1 MKKRAAGLLAAG
13 LVLGSCWTANAAGH
27 NPYADV
33 PKKDWSYGAVES
45 LIQQGLVTGMTVED
59 YHNLKRRTRNDLAIY
74 IAQAV
79 SQRENANAHNRDL
92 IYRLVKDYAYEL
104 HAIGVDDEFVP
115 EPPQEKK
122 EEQDTRPE
130 IYKKLDRLTLQGW
143 AYIRQN
149 HYESSGASMG
159 RQRTMTHLSENGI
172 DVSPGYTYKLNDNWS
187 FIGSADFYRKLHHE
201 DTTAN
206 LNMKSMYLLGHMHGY
221 DIRAGH
227 YDPSNGL
234 GMVFSD
240 SIDGAEVQ
248 WGNRWRSTLSIGH
261 VAADD
266 PHKAGADTTGSSYA
280 GWESLDYSTPR
291 TNLPWYLTDSATGY
305 STLAQIRAGQ
315 KVVVV
320 QSDTVKV
327 VDANSDDAKNG
338 QVIGV
343 DKLLSGTEEYAGLD
357 ANGRWGDDAMYEKR
371 SRPDVLSYR
380 VHGMMGHGT
389 WGGLGVYYLTRG
401 NVELYQDPQRHALY
415 YGFFAGSHL
424 SRKVS
429 TTVQASYGKNTA
441 LPNRSCPGGGSM
453 NRRLAY
459 SFRYQYGNSSIDKPG
474 SWSLFALYQYY
485 PRLASY
491 AGTSDD
497 WHKNEKGLRL
507 GGEYTFDK
515 GFLLNYY
522 GQWTHDLDT
531 HGFAREFRAQMNWV
545 F

>member
-1 MKKRAAGLLAAG
+1 MKKRAAGLLAAS
-13 LVLGSCWTANAAGH
+13 LALALCAPFCPLASAAGH

-33 PKKDWSYGAVES
+33 PKDDWSYSAVES
-45 LIQQGLVTGMTVED
+45 LIDQGLVTGMTVDD
-59 YHNLKRRTRNDLAIY
+59 YHNLKRLTRNDLAVY

-79 SQRENANAHNRDL
+79 SQRENANMKSRDL
-92 IYRLVKDYAYEL
+92 IYRLVKAYSYEL

-115 EPPQEKK
+115 EVPKEK
-122 EEQDTRPE
+122 EEDTRPE

-143 AYIRQN
+143 AYIRQD

-159 RQRTMTHLSENGI
+159 RQRTLTHLTENGI
-172 DVSPGYTYKLNDNWS
+172 DVSLGYTYKLNDNWS
-187 FIGSADFYRKLHHE
+187 FIGSADFYRNLNHE

-206 LNMKSMYLLGHMHGY
+206 MNMKSMYLLGHMHGY

-234 GMVFSD
+234 GMVFGD
-240 SIDGAEVQ
+240 SIDKSVLTKVYNGEQVVVKESDGAIKVK
-248 WGNRWRSTLSIGH
+248 
-261 VAADD
+261 D
-266 PHKAGADTTGSSYA
+266 KAGDGDA
-280 GWESLDYSTPR
+280 E
-291 TNLPWYLTDSATGY
+291 LPIQAIL
-305 STLAQIRAGQ
+305 
-315 KVVVV
+315 K
-320 QSDTVKV
+320 QSD
-327 VDANSDDAKNG
+327 
-338 QVIGV
+338 
-343 DKLLSGTEEYAGLD
+343 EYVGLD
-357 ANGRWGDDAMYEKR
+357 VNGRWGDDPMYQKR
-371 SRPDVLSYR
+371 SRPDVFSYR

-389 WGGLGVYYLTRG
+389 WGGLGVYYFTRG
-401 NVELYQDPQRHALY
+401 NVELYQDPHRHALY
-415 YGFFAGSHL
+415 YGFFAGSRI

-441 LPNRSCPGGGSM
+441 LPNRSCVGGAM
-453 NRRLAY
+453 DRRLAY

-497 WHKNEKGLRL
+497 WHKNEKGIRL
-507 GGEYTFDK
+507 GGEYAFDK
-515 GFLLNYY
+515 GFLLNCY

>member
-59 YHNLKRRTRNDLAIY
+59 YHNLKRLTRNDLAIY

-172 DVSPGYTYKLNDNWS
+172 DVSLGYTYKLNDNWS
-187 FIGSADFYRKLHHE
+187 FIGSADFYRNLHHE

-234 GMVFSD
+234 GSPFGGAFSFPKFAQKKRDGHFGGKAVSFRRLLNWGKDVFNISCGVD
-240 SIDGAEVQ
+240 YKIPFRKLEYNG
-248 WGNRWRSTLSIGH
+248 LSG
-261 VAADD
+261 
-266 PHKAGADTTGSSYA
+266 G
-280 GWESLDYSTPR
+280 
-291 TNLPWYLTDSATGY
+291 LTDVS
-305 STLAQIRAGQ
+305 SKR
-315 KVVVV
+315 
-320 QSDTVKV
+320 
-327 VDANSDDAKNG
+327 
-338 QVIGV
+338 
-343 DKLLSGTEEYAGLD
+343 EEA
-357 ANGRWGDDAMYEKR
+357 E
-371 SRPDVLSYR
+371 
-380 VHGMMGHGT
+380 
-389 WGGLGVYYLTRG
+389 
-401 NVELYQDPQRHALY
+401 
-415 YGFFAGSHL
+415 
-424 SRKVS
+424 
-429 TTVQASYGKNTA
+429 
-441 LPNRSCPGGGSM
+441 
-453 NRRLAY
+453 
-459 SFRYQYGNSSIDKPG
+459 
-474 SWSLFALYQYY
+474 
-485 PRLASY
+485 
-491 AGTSDD
+491 
-497 WHKNEKGLRL
+497 
-507 GGEYTFDK
+507 
-515 GFLLNYY
+515 
-522 GQWTHDLDT
+522 
-531 HGFAREFRAQMNWV
+531 
-545 F
+545 